1 MLLRDNGNCDCTHV
15 VEGMAIRLL
24 AEVGMRTVEVLM
36 IEDDPADRFWLEY
49 VLKSLRLNYSFSS
62 VADGGDAVDFLL
74 KRGKHAEA
82 LTPDLIFLDVHL
94 PMLNGIEVLRH
105 VPNARE
111 LPVCVLTSSEDE
123 RSLFQREFDIQD
135 SNYLLKPVSQESLL
149 ASSCCQDHLK
159 PAAS

>member
-1 MLLRDNGNCDCTHV
+1 
-15 VEGMAIRLL
+15 MAIRLL

-36 IEDDPADRFWLEY
+36 IEDDSADRFWLEY

-62 VADGGDAVDFLL
+62 VADGEDAVDFLL

-82 LTPDLIFLDVHL
+82 PTPDLIFLDVHL
-94 PMLNGIEVLRH
+94 PMLNGLEVLRH

-123 RSLFQREFDIQD
+123 RSCF
-135 SNYLLKPVSQESLL
+135 SES
-149 ASSCCQDHLK
+149 SIFKTQTTY
-159 PAAS
+159 